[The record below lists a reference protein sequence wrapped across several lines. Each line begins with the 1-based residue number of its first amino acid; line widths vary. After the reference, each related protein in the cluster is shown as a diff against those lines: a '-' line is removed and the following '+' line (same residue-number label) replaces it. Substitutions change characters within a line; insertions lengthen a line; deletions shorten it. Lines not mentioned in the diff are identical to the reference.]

1 MSMATIAEQL
11 QNYQAALQAAQT
23 QGDEATKRKIEQ
35 NIKDLQDFAERHP
48 EATEAPSPLEVF
60 CDLNPSDINCLVY
73 DD

>member
-11 QNYQAALQAAQT
+11 QNYQAALEAAQT
-23 QGDEATKRKIEQ
+23 NGDEATKRKIEK
-35 NIKDLQDFAERHP
+35 NIKDLQHFARRHP

>member
-11 QNYQAALQAAQT
+11 QTYRAALQAAQT
-23 QGDEATKRKIEQ
+23 NGDEATTRKIEQ
-35 NIKDLQDFAERHP
+35 NIKDLEDFSHRHP

>member
-11 QNYQAALQAAQT
+11 RAYRAALQAAHT
-23 QGDEATKRKIEQ
+23 KGDEATTRKIEQ
-35 NIKDLQDFAERHP
+35 NIKDLEDFSRRHP
-48 EATEAPSPLEVF
+48 EATEAPSLLEMF

>member
-1 MSMATIAEQL
+1 MASIADQLETYRTALQSAQSKGDQATI
-11 QNYQAALQAAQT
+11 
-23 QGDEATKRKIEQ
+23 RKIEQ
-35 NIKDLQDFAERHP
+35 YIQELEDFQQRHP

>member
-1 MSMATIAEQL
+1 MASIAEQL
-11 QNYQAALQAAQT
+11 QTYRSALQAAQSN
-23 QGDEATKRKIEQ
+23 GDEAIQRKLEQ
-35 NIKDLQDFAERHP
+35 NIKDLEAFSQRHP

>member
-1 MSMATIAEQL
+1 MASIADQL
-11 QNYQAALQAAQT
+11 NSYRSALEAAQAN
-23 QGDEATKRKIEQ
+23 GDEATRKKLEQ
-35 NIKDLQDFAERHP
+35 NIQDLEAFSQRHP